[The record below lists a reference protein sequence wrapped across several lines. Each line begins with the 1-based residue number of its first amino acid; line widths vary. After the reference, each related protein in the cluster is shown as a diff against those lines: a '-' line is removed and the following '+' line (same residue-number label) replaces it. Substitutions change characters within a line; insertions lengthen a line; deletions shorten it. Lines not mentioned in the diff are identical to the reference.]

1 MITQTTVHFE
11 QFEPLQLS
19 TPPPLPPSPLP
30 VSDSLS
36 ARIHRPM
43 LALIAGNNFA
53 KRYRRRWLRHRI
65 DSPNRLSLSLRL

>member
-1 MITQTTVHFE
+1 MITNNGPFRTIRALTTI
-11 QFEPLQLS
+11 PP
-19 TPPPLPPSPLP
+19 PPPLPPSPLP